1 MKCAQCGESK
11 TERLVHVS
19 RLVVIGLFVL
29 GFVLSWT
36 LFGPFLHGVVEGNDR
51 SRLPLGQVVVPLL
64 TLIAATVA
72 GFARWK
78 QQVCAKCDVAES
90 AWLLQPLPPMESARA
105 MSGPTRRTVLRT
117 MGGVG
122 TGVAAAAGGIVVGVV
137 RNRGWLPVANDFFR
151 AEVETLAKQPRGEWT
166 GSRVVSYRRLGRTN
180 EMVSDIS
187 CGCGQIKKADVA
199 RAAID
204 RGITYF
210 DTSPDYS
217 DTLSEQVVGE
227 AMKGR
232 RDKLFIATKFCRGS
246 GHLLNETPVPEII
259 KAVEESL
266 GRLQTDHVDL
276 IHIHSC
282 DRVDRLMAPNIHE
295 AFDRLKEQ
303 GKVRFLGVSTHTPN
317 LEEVANTAIDSGR
330 FDVMML
336 AYHFKMW
343 PKFDHILEK
352 AKANDVAIVAMKTL
366 KGAMHQNLADF
377 RGEATAYSQA
387 AFRWVLSNPAVA
399 CLVISIK
406 EQAHLDEYLYAS
418 GQQPKATDVAL
429 LEKYDRLTA
438 GDYCE
443 PHCGECLSSCPKGLP
458 INDVLRYSMYF
469 KHYGWEKEGM
479 RQYAKLDVN
488 ASECVGCPAP
498 CAGSCP
504 LHIPIRQKMIEADRL
519 LTLKV

>member
-1 MKCAQCGESK
+1 MQCSRCGESK
-11 TERLVHVS
+11 SERLVHVS
-19 RLVVIGLFVL
+19 KPVVIGLFVF
-29 GFVLSWT
+29 GFLLAWT
-36 LFGPFLHGVVEGNDR
+36 LFGSFLHGLVEGNDR
-51 SRLPLGQVVVPLL
+51 SRLPLWQVFLPALS
-64 TLIAATVA
+64 LIGATVA

-78 QQVCAKCDVAES
+78 QPVCSNCNVAEPG
-90 AWLLQPLPPMESARA
+90 WLLQPLPPMESARA
-105 MSGPTRRTVLRT
+105 MSGPTRRTVLRSL
-117 MGGVG
+117 GGVG
-122 TGVAAAAGGIVVGVV
+122 TGVAAAAGGVVIGVA

-151 AEVETLAKQPRGEWT
+151 AEVETLAKEQRGEWT

-187 CGCGQIKKADVA
+187 LGAGQIRDVDVA
-199 RAAID
+199 REAIE

-227 AMKGR
+227 AIKGH
-232 RDKLFIATKFCRGS
+232 RDKMFIATKFCRGS

-259 KAVEESL
+259 AAVEESL
-266 GRLQTDHVDL
+266 RRLQTDHVDL

-282 DRVDRLMAPNIHE
+282 DRIDRLMAPNIHE
-295 AFDRLKEQ
+295 AFDRMKEQ

-317 LEEVANTAIDSGR
+317 LEEVANVAIDCGR

-343 PKFDHILEK
+343 PNFDHILEK
-352 AKANDVAIVAMKTL
+352 AKQNDVAVVAMKTL
-366 KGAMHQNLADF
+366 KGAMHTNLADF
-377 RGEATAYSQA
+377 RGETGAYSQA
-387 AFRWVLSNPAVA
+387 AFRWVLQNPAVS

-406 EQAHLDEYLYAS
+406 QRQHLDEYLYAS
-418 GQQPKATDVAL
+418 GQKPGSTDIAL

-438 GDYCE
+438 GEYCE

-479 RQYAKLDVN
+479 RHYAKLDVN
-488 ASECVGCPAP
+488 AGECAGCPAP

-504 LHIPIRQKMIEADRL
+504 LHIPIRQKMMEAHRL